1 MALAASVGRIRRVL
15 GQALEAAAYA
25 AMVAIGFGCYLVTE
39 KTPMFAHQSMIRLFC
54 LTSGRSNDWISTLI
68 GFFKRAY
75 RFGTPAGVIAEMSDP
90 TVRDRAV
97 RALRES
103 GYYLFEQRLSGDMCD
118 RLLRYA
124 MTQPCEL
131 GQMDDQQHA
140 DQREAV
146 YVRGKPQAVRYNFKT
161 NDLLRNPDVQNLIAD
176 LSFADLAQSYLGA
189 RPIID
194 ALSMWWLTDYSDQP
208 DAQAAQF
215 FHFDMDRP
223 KWLKIFIYLTDVYSD
238 NGPHSFVMGSHKSGG
253 IPRDLLKKR
262 YARLS
267 DEEVARCYDKTEIKE
282 IVAPRGAILAEDTRG
297 LHKGKIVSRGDRLM
311 LQIQF
316 SNSLFGARY
325 PKVSMGG
332 DLTPNL
338 RDRIRDYPALYST
351 YL

>member
-1 MALAASVGRIRRVL
+1 MSSGAQVGRAAGFVGRTF
-15 GQALEAAAYA
+15 EAAAYA
-25 AMVAIGFGCYLVTE
+25 VMIAAGFVCHFVA
-39 KTPMFAHQSMIRLFC
+39 KRTPMFAHQSMIRLFC
-54 LTSGRSNDWISTLI
+54 LTSGRSNDWISASI
-68 GFFKRAY
+68 GFFKRGY
-75 RFGTPAGVIAEMSDP
+75 RFGNVSGVIAEMAQP
-90 TVRDRAV
+90 TGRDRAV
-97 RALRES
+97 HALRES
-103 GYYLFEQRLSGDMCD
+103 GFYLFEQRLPGDICD
-118 RLLRYA
+118 RLLGYA

-131 GQMDDQQHA
+131 SQMDDQRFA
-140 DQREAV
+140 DRREAI
-146 YVRGKPQAVRYNFKT
+146 YVRGKPEAVRYNFKT
-161 NDLLRNPDVQNLIAD
+161 CDLLRNPDVQNLIAD

-189 RPIID
+189 RPVID
-194 ALSMWWLTDYSDQP
+194 ALSMWWLTDYSDRP

-223 KWLKIFIYLTDVYSD
+223 KWLKIFIYLTDVYVH
-238 NGPHSFVMGSHKSGG
+238 NGPHSFVVGSHRSGG

-267 DEEVARCYDKTEIKE
+267 DEEVARYYDEAAITE

-332 DLTPNL
+332 ELTPNL
-338 RDRIRDYPALYST
+338 LDRIRKYPALYSN